1 MTAGRGNAAPKK
13 FIIPRAVFP
22 VMVKQPSGPGKL
34 MGRPPNPMLNSA
46 DPRERPTG
54 VILAGGQSR
63 RFGGEDKGLQLL
75 GGRPLVEH
83 VMARLAPQV
92 GRVVVSANRHLET
105 YTALGVEVIPDSLL
119 GYPGPLAGIQAALT
133 KLETGWLLTTPCDNP
148 FLPRDLARRL
158 LDTQRRTRA
167 RLCVAHDGSRLQP
180 LYALVSRDCLASL
193 TDYLESGQRRVEAWF
208 RQEDAGMADFSDGPD
223 DFINLNTPEDLARA
237 HSRLLAA

>member
-1 MTAGRGNAAPKK
+1 MERHPD
-13 FIIPRAVFP
+13 
-22 VMVKQPSGPGKL
+22 
-34 MGRPPNPMLNSA
+34 PMANSQ

-75 GGRPLVEH
+75 GGRPLVEY
-83 VMARLAPQV
+83 VMVRLAPQV
-92 GRVVVSANRHLET
+92 GRLVISANRHLET
-105 YTALGVEVIPDSLL
+105 YAALGVEVMPDSLPDA
-119 GYPGPLAGIQAALT
+119 PGPLAGILAVLSRS
-133 KLETGWLLTTPCDNP
+133 ETSWLVTTPCDNP

-167 RLCVAHDGSRLQP
+167 KLCVAHDGNRLQP
-180 LYALVSRDCLASL
+180 LYALVSRNSIPSL

-208 RQEDAGMADFSDGPD
+208 RQEGAGIADFSDCPD

-237 HSRLLAA
+237 HSRLVTV